1 MKTSAANSILT
12 ISNLRELTAST
23 AAEAKNQARLRFTK
37 DLSGIDFDCHDLEFL
52 DSSGLGALISLQ
64 KLAHERQGIFRLLS
78 PRPVIMQ
85 ILELTRLHRI
95 FEIVA

>member
-95 FEIVA
+95 FVIVA

>member
-23 AAEAKNQARLRFTK
+23 AAEVKNQARLRFTK

-52 DSSGLGALISLQ
+52 DSSGLGALI
-64 KLAHERQGIFRLLS
+64 
-78 PRPVIMQ
+78 MQ